1 MSDFDIVSRDLYSL
15 PLSKRKYESLLELA
29 RRLGV
34 LRTEFRHRFGGIPK
48 KLNDRKIRDEYLAS
62 GREFNVPARIWK
74 ETLRDTLDDL
84 NAYNEAGFKKV
95 IKKLYSKFGKQ
106 EAVSLSKTIRNSE
119 YLNDRYV
126 HRLIRKSIKRSYNK
140 CHNQIVLDNCTYTAF
155 IKDDKAFIKICS
167 LDKGKRIVIPLRTNR
182 IPSGTIRL
190 VVDHKSR
197 TLRVIHSVKVYS
209 EHQSSQDLGIVG
221 IDKGYSEVLT
231 DNLGNRYGKTF
242 GIKLSELSDY
252 VTNKYR
258 GRNRMSALYKLS
270 IERGNFKKAKN
281 ILKNNLGTKKVSKR
295 KDVLKAEIKREINLA
310 SKEICSKAQEITL
323 EDLSHSFSYDKG
335 AKANRNL
342 SQWTRGLIDE
352 ALNKYAKRY
361 GVPLFYVNAAYTSQ
375 TDCVDYSL
383 SGVRRGNEFYRESGE
398 VLDADV
404 NAANNIL
411 TRRYDRE
418 ITLYHSPKKVKEILS
433 RRSLETA
440 QAVLQL
446 RYADNEERV
455 AKRELSNNLKHS
467 LARSS

>member
-1 MSDFDIVSRDLYSL
+1 MSNFDIVSRDLYSL

-29 RRLGV
+29 RRLGI
-34 LRTEFRHRFGGIPK
+34 LRTEFRHRFGGILK

-84 NAYNEAGFKKV
+84 NAYNEAGIKKT
-95 IKKLYSKFGKQ
+95 IKKLYSRFGKQ
-106 EAVSLSKTIRNSE
+106 EAVSLSKTIRNGE
-119 YLNDRYV
+119 YLSNPYI
-126 HRLIRKSIKRSYNK
+126 HRLIRKNVKRSFNS
-140 CHNQIVLDNCTYTAF
+140 CRNQIVLDNCTYTAF
-155 IKDDKAFIKICS
+155 TKDDKAFIKICS

-197 TLRVIHSVKVYS
+197 TLRVIHTVKVYHD
-209 EHQSSQDLGIVG
+209 EQSSKELGIVG

-231 DNLGNRYGKTF
+231 DNLGNRYGKTL
-242 GIKLSELSDY
+242 GIKISELSEY
-252 VTNKYR
+252 VTRKYR

-281 ILKNNLGTKKVSKR
+281 ILENNLGTKKVSKR
-295 KDVLKAEIKREINLA
+295 KNVLKAEIKRKINLV

-323 EDLSHSFSYDKG
+323 EDLSRSFSYDKG

-383 SGVRRGNEFYRESGE
+383 SGVRRGDKFYRENGE

-411 TRRYDRE
+411 TRRYDNE

-446 RYADNEERV
+446 RYADNKERV
-455 AKRELSNNLKHS
+455 AKRELSENLINNM
-467 LARSS
+467 ARSS

>member
-1 MSDFDIVSRDLYSL
+1 MSDFDVVSRDLYSL

-29 RRLGV
+29 RRLGI

-84 NAYNEAGFKKV
+84 NAYNEAGFKKI

-106 EAVSLSKTIRNSE
+106 EAVLLSKTIRNSE
-119 YLNDRYV
+119 YLNNPYI
-126 HRLIRKSIKRSYNK
+126 HRLIRKNIKRSYNS

-167 LDKGKRIVIPLRTNR
+167 LDKGKRIVIPLKTNR

-190 VVDHKSR
+190 VVDRKSR
-197 TLRVIHSVKVYS
+197 TLRIIHTVKIYR
-209 EHQSSQDLGIVG
+209 EEQSSQELGIVG

-242 GIKLSELSDY
+242 GIKLSELSEY
-252 VTNKYR
+252 VTRKYR

-281 ILKNNLGTKKVSKR
+281 ILENNLGTKKVSKR

-310 SKEICSKAQEITL
+310 SKEICSKAEEITL

-335 AKANRNL
+335 AKTNRNL

-383 SGVRRGNEFYRESGE
+383 SGVRRGDEFYRESGE

-404 NAANNIL
+404 NAANNVL

-418 ITLYHSPKKVKEILS
+418 ITLYHRPKKVKEILS

-455 AKRELSNNLKHS
+455 AKRELSENLKHS
-467 LARSS
+467 LAMSS

>member
-1 MSDFDIVSRDLYSL
+1 MNNFDVVSRDLYSL

-34 LRTEFRHRFGGIPK
+34 LRTEFRHRFGGIPN

-106 EAVSLSKTIRNSE
+106 EAVSLSKTIRNGE

-231 DNLGNRYGKTF
+231 DNLGNRYGKTL
-242 GIKLSELSDY
+242 GIKLSELSEY

-258 GRNRMSALYKLS
+258 GRNRMSDLYKLS

-281 ILKNNLGTKKVSKR
+281 ILENNLGTKKVSKR
-295 KDVLKAEIKREINLA
+295 KNVLKTEIKREINLA
-310 SKEICSKAQEITL
+310 SKDICSKAEEITL
-323 EDLSHSFSYDKG
+323 EDLSYSFSYDKG
-335 AKANRNL
+335 AKSNRRL

-383 SGVRRGNEFYRESGE
+383 SGVRRGDKFYRENGE

-411 TRRYDRE
+411 TRRYDNE
-418 ITLYHSPKKVKEILS
+418 IILYHSPKKVKEILS

-455 AKRELSNNLKHS
+455 AKRELSKNLKHS
-467 LARSS
+467 

>member
-1 MSDFDIVSRDLYSL
+1 MSDFDVVSRDLYSL

-48 KLNDRKIRDEYLAS
+48 KLKDRKIRDEYLAS
-62 GREFNVPARIWK
+62 GREFNVPSRIWK

-106 EAVSLSKTIRNSE
+106 EAVLLSKTIRNAE
-119 YLNDRYV
+119 YLNNPYI
-126 HRLIRKSIKRSYNK
+126 HRLIRKNIKRSYNN
-140 CHNQIVLDNCTYTAF
+140 CRNQIVLDNCTYTAF

-167 LDKGKRIVIPLRTNR
+167 LDKGNRIVIPLKTNR

-190 VVDHKSR
+190 VVNHKSR
-197 TLRVIHSVKVYS
+197 TLRVINSVKVYHD
-209 EHQSSQDLGIVG
+209 EQSTKELGIVG

-242 GIKLSELSDY
+242 GIKLSELSEY

-281 ILKNNLGTKKVSKR
+281 ILENNLGTKKVSKR

-455 AKRELSNNLKHS
+455 AKRELSENLIHDM
-467 LARSS
+467 ARSS

>member
-1 MSDFDIVSRDLYSL
+1 MNNFDVVSRNLYSL

-95 IKKLYSKFGKQ
+95 IKNLYSKFGKQ
-106 EAVSLSKTIRNSE
+106 EAVSLSKTIRNGE

-140 CHNQIVLDNCTYTAF
+140 CRNQIVLDNCTYTVF

-167 LDKGKRIVIPLRTNR
+167 LDKGKRIVIPLKTNR

-197 TLRVIHSVKVYS
+197 TLRVINSVKVYHD
-209 EHQSSQDLGIVG
+209 EQSTKELGIVG

-242 GIKLSELSDY
+242 GIKLSELSEY

-258 GRNRMSALYKLS
+258 GRNRMSALYNLS

-295 KDVLKAEIKREINLA
+295 KNVLKTEIKREINLA
-310 SKEICSKAQEITL
+310 SKDICSKAEEITL
-323 EDLSHSFSYDKG
+323 EDLSYSFSYDKG
-335 AKANRNL
+335 AKTNRRL

-383 SGVRRGNEFYRESGE
+383 SGVRRGDEFYRESGE
-398 VLDADV
+398 ILDADV

-411 TRRYDRE
+411 TRRYDNE

-455 AKRELSNNLKHS
+455 AKRELSENLINDM
-467 LARSS
+467 ARSS

>member
-1 MSDFDIVSRDLYSL
+1 MSDFDVVSRDLYSL

-48 KLNDRKIRDEYLAS
+48 KLNDRKIRDEYIAS

-84 NAYNEAGFKKV
+84 NAYNEAGFTKV

-106 EAVSLSKTIRNSE
+106 EAVSLSKTIKNGE

-126 HRLIRKSIKRSYNK
+126 HRLIRKKIKRSYNS
-140 CHNQIVLDNCTYTAF
+140 CRNQIVLDNCTYTAF

-167 LDKGKRIVIPLRTNR
+167 LDKGKRIVIPLKTNR

-190 VVDHKSR
+190 VVNHKSR
-197 TLRVIHSVKVYS
+197 TLRVINSVKVYYD
-209 EHQSSQDLGIVG
+209 EQSTKELGIVG

-231 DNLGNRYGKTF
+231 DNLGNRYGKTL
-242 GIKLSELSDY
+242 GIKLSELSEY

-258 GRNRMSALYKLS
+258 GRNRMSALYNLS

-281 ILKNNLGTKKVSKR
+281 ILKNNLGTKKVSKC
-295 KDVLKAEIKREINLA
+295 KNVLKNEIKREINLA
-310 SKEICSKAQEITL
+310 SKEICSKAEEITL

-335 AKANRNL
+335 AKSNRNL
-342 SQWTRGLIDE
+342 SQWTRGLIDK

-383 SGVRRGNEFYRESGE
+383 SGVRQGDKFYRENGE

-411 TRRYDRE
+411 TRRYDGE

-446 RYADNEERV
+446 RYADNKERV
-455 AKRELSNNLKHS
+455 AKRELSENLIHDM
-467 LARSS
+467 ARSS

>member
-1 MSDFDIVSRDLYSL
+1 MNNFDVVSRDLYSL
-15 PLSKRKYESLLELA
+15 PLSKHKYESLLELA

-84 NAYNEAGFKKV
+84 NAYNEAGFKRV

-106 EAVSLSKTIRNSE
+106 EAVLLSKTIRNAE
-119 YLNDRYV
+119 YLNNSYI
-126 HRLIRKSIKRSYNK
+126 HRLVRKNIKRSYNK
-140 CHNQIVLDNCTYTAF
+140 CCNQIVLDNCTYTAF

-190 VVDHKSR
+190 VVDDKSR
-197 TLRVIHSVKVYS
+197 TLRVIHSVKVYHD
-209 EHQSSQDLGIVG
+209 EQSSKELGIVG

-242 GIKLSELSDY
+242 GIKLSELSEY

-281 ILKNNLGTKKVSKR
+281 ILENNLGTKKVSKR
-295 KDVLKAEIKREINLA
+295 KNVLKAEIKREINLA

-335 AKANRNL
+335 AKSNRRL

-361 GVPLFYVNAAYTSQ
+361 GVPLIYVNAAYTSQ

-411 TRRYDRE
+411 TRRYDNE

-455 AKRELSNNLKHS
+455 AKRELSNNFKPNM
-467 LARSS
+467 ARSS

>member
-1 MSDFDIVSRDLYSL
+1 MNNFDIVSRDIYSL

-106 EAVSLSKTIRNSE
+106 EAVLLSKTIRNGE
-119 YLNDRYV
+119 YLNNPYI
-126 HRLIRKSIKRSYNK
+126 HRLIRKSIKRSYNN

-155 IKDDKAFIKICS
+155 TKDDKAFIKICS
-167 LDKGKRIVIPLRTNR
+167 LDKGKRIVIPLRTKR

-197 TLRVIHSVKVYS
+197 TLRVIHTVKVYRD
-209 EHQSSQDLGIVG
+209 EQSSKELGIVG

-231 DNLGNRYGKTF
+231 DNLGNRYGMTF
-242 GIKLSELSDY
+242 GIKLSELSEY
-252 VTNKYR
+252 VTRKYR

-270 IERGNFKKAKN
+270 IERRDFKKAAR
-281 ILKNNLGTKKVSKR
+281 ILENNLGTKKVSKR
-295 KDVLKAEIKREINLA
+295 KNVLKAEIKREINLA
-310 SKEICSKAQEITL
+310 SKEICSKAREITL

-361 GVPLFYVNAAYTSQ
+361 GVPLIYVNAAYTSQ

-383 SGVRRGNEFYRESGE
+383 SGVRRGDKFYRENEE

-411 TRRYDRE
+411 TRRYDNE

-446 RYADNEERV
+446 RYADNEEHV
-455 AKRELSNNLKHS
+455 AKRELSENLKHS

>member
-1 MSDFDIVSRDLYSL
+1 MNNFDVVSRDLYSL

-62 GREFNVPARIWK
+62 GIEFNVPARIWK

-95 IKKLYSKFGKQ
+95 IKKLYSRFGKQ
-106 EAVSLSKTIRNSE
+106 EALRLSKTIRNGE
-119 YLNDRYV
+119 YLNNRYV
-126 HRLIRKSIKRSYNK
+126 HRLIRKNIKRSYNN
-140 CHNQIVLDNCTYTAF
+140 CRNQIVLDNCTYTAF

-167 LDKGKRIVIPLRTNR
+167 LDKGKRIVIPLKTNR

-190 VVDHKSR
+190 VVDRKSR
-197 TLRVIHSVKVYS
+197 KLRVIHTVKVYG
-209 EHQSSQDLGIVG
+209 EHRSSQELGIVG

-231 DNLGNRYGKTF
+231 DNLGNKYGKNL
-242 GIKLSELSDY
+242 GIKLSELSEY

-258 GRNRMSALYKLS
+258 GRNRMSALYKFS
-270 IERGNFKKAKN
+270 IERGNYKKARN
-281 ILKNNLGTKKVSKR
+281 ILENNLGTKKVSKR

-310 SKEICSKAQEITL
+310 SKEICSKAREITL

-361 GVPLFYVNAAYTSQ
+361 GVPLIYVNAAYTSQ

-383 SGVRRGNEFYRESGE
+383 SGVRRGDEFYRENGE

-411 TRRYDRE
+411 TRRYDSE

-455 AKRELSNNLKHS
+455 AKRELSNNFKHS

>member
-1 MSDFDIVSRDLYSL
+1 MNNFDVVSRDLYSL

-34 LRTEFRHRFGGIPK
+34 LRTEFRHRFDGIPK

-84 NAYNEAGFKKV
+84 NAYNEAVFKKV

-106 EAVSLSKTIRNSE
+106 EAVSLSKTIRNGE
-119 YLNDRYV
+119 YLNNPYI
-126 HRLIRKSIKRSYNK
+126 HRLIRKNIKRSYNK
-140 CHNQIVLDNCTYTAF
+140 CRNQIVLDNCTYTTF

-190 VVDHKSR
+190 VVDDKSR
-197 TLRVIHSVKVYS
+197 TLRIIHSVKVYHD
-209 EHQSSQDLGIVG
+209 EQSSKELGIVG

-231 DNLGNRYGKTF
+231 DNLGNRYGKMF
-242 GIKLSELSDY
+242 GIKLSELSEY

-270 IERGNFKKAKN
+270 IERGKFKKAKN
-281 ILKNNLGTKKVSKR
+281 ILENNLGIKKVSKR

-323 EDLSHSFSYDKG
+323 EDLSHSFSFDKG

-411 TRRYDRE
+411 TRRYDNE

-455 AKRELSNNLKHS
+455 AKRELSENLKHS

>member
-1 MSDFDIVSRDLYSL
+1 MNNFDVVSRDLYSL

-48 KLNDRKIRDEYLAS
+48 KLNDRKIRDEYIAS

-74 ETLRDTLDDL
+74 ETLRDTLDNL

-95 IKKLYSKFGKQ
+95 IKKLYNKFGKQ
-106 EAVSLSKTIRNSE
+106 EAVSLSKNIKNGE
-119 YLNDRYV
+119 YLNNRYV
-126 HRLIRKSIKRSYNK
+126 HRLIRKKIKRSYNN
-140 CHNQIVLDNCTYTAF
+140 CRNQIVLDNCTYTAF

-167 LDKGKRIVIPLRTNR
+167 LDKGKRIVIPLKTNR
-182 IPSGTIRL
+182 IPNGTIRL

-197 TLRVIHSVKVYS
+197 TLRVIHTVKVCHD
-209 EHQSSQDLGIVG
+209 EQSSKELGIVG
-221 IDKGYSEVLT
+221 VDKGYSEVLT
-231 DNLGNRYGKTF
+231 DNLGNRYGETL
-242 GIKLSELSDY
+242 GIKLSDLSEY
-252 VTNKYR
+252 VTRKYR

-281 ILKNNLGTKKVSKR
+281 ILENNLGTKKVSKR
-295 KDVLKAEIKREINLA
+295 KDILKNEIKREINLA
-310 SKEICSKAQEITL
+310 SKDICSKAEEITL
-323 EDLSHSFSYDKG
+323 EDLSYSFSYDKG
-335 AKANRNL
+335 AKANRRL

-383 SGVRRGNEFYRESGE
+383 SGVRRGDEFYRENGE
-398 VLDADV
+398 VLYADV

-411 TRRYDRE
+411 TRRYDNE

-446 RYADNEERV
+446 RYADNEERA
-455 AKRELSNNLKHS
+455 AKRELSENLINDM
-467 LARSS
+467 ARSS